1 LDSTLPY
8 EEVYA
13 HIDDSFMHERCL
25 SLMAKQAESVGIR
38 NFKKLYSE
46 YTKALKKASS
56 EIYISNSTN
65 FSGQKLELNAG
76 DWECDDFGI
85 SKQNSYGSSE
95 VACPHPIMPIER
107 LVNIDTG
114 EEKLKIAFSK
124 GKRWREII
132 VDKRT
137 LAAKN
142 SIVTL
147 AGWGVSVTSESAAA
161 LVKYIADIEN
171 LNFDQIPEKKSIS
184 RLGHI
189 QDEGFSP
196 YVDGL
201 VFDGDAN
208 YKTIFESIR
217 QHGDRRK
224 WLDTALEI
232 RQGNVMAR
240 VVLATSF
247 ASPLV
252 SVVGGLP
259 FFVHL
264 WGGDSGTGKT
274 VALMLAASVWANP
287 EMGRYIQTFNST
299 VVGREKLA
307 SFLNHL
313 PLLVD
318 ELQLAKDSRGR
329 MMFDVYALAEGVGRT
344 RGTKTG
350 GIERTPTWANTI
362 ITTGESPITS
372 TNSASGA
379 TNRVIDVECTASQRI
394 IEDGRTTSIALKK
407 NYGFAGREFV
417 DKLYLDDN
425 TERANELYSQF
436 YKTLNEGDTTEKQAM
451 AAAIILTADA
461 LATEWIFQDGQAL
474 TVDDVSKFLASKSA
488 ASAGEKGYR
497 YMCDWV
503 SQNINKL
510 RPEIEQGEVYGVVE
524 GEYAYIINSVFR
536 RAVEDAGYSAGAL
549 ISYLKENDLILT
561 RTKNNTRGKRILGV
575 LTECVVM
582 RISTFNDDEEQS
594 NDELPDF

>member
-1 LDSTLPY
+1 
-8 EEVYA
+8 
-13 HIDDSFMHERCL
+13 MHERCL

-137 LAAKN
+137 LASKN

-161 LVKYIADIEN
+161 LVRYIADIEN

-247 ASPLV
+247 ASPLI

-510 RPEIEQGEVYGVVE
+510 RPEIEQGEVYGVIE

-575 LTECVVM
+575 LTECIVM

-594 NDELPDF
+594 DDELPDF

>member
-1 LDSTLPY
+1 
-8 EEVYA
+8 
-13 HIDDSFMHERCL
+13 
-25 SLMAKQAESVGIR
+25 MAKQAESVGIR

-137 LAAKN
+137 LASKN

-524 GEYAYIINSVFR
+524 GEYAYVINSVFR
-536 RAVEDAGYSAGAL
+536 RAVEDAGYSSGAL
-549 ISYLKENDLILT
+549 ISYMKERDLIMT
-561 RTKNNTRGKRILGV
+561 RGRNNTRGKRILGV
-575 LTECVVM
+575 LTECIVM

-594 NDELPDF
+594 DDELPDF

>member
-1 LDSTLPY
+1 VLPY
-8 EEVYA
+8 EEVYSQK
-13 HIDDSFMHERCL
+13 DDPFMHERCL
-25 SLMAKQAESVGIR
+25 NIMAKQAESVGIR

-46 YTKALKKASS
+46 YTKSVQKATA

-65 FSGQKLELNAG
+65 FHNQKIELNAG
-76 DWECDDFGI
+76 DWEADDLGI
-85 SKQNSYGSSE
+85 ARQNGMYGRE
-95 VACPHPIMPIER
+95 IACPHPLLPIER

-124 GKRWREII
+124 GKKWREII

-147 AGWGVSVTSESAAA
+147 AGQGVSVTSESAAA
-161 LVKYIADIEN
+161 LVRYIADIEN
-171 LNFDQIPEKKSIS
+171 LNYEKIPEKQSIS
-184 RLGHI
+184 RLGYIHG
-189 QDEGFSP
+189 EGFSP

-208 YKTIFESIR
+208 FKAIFDAVTS
-217 QHGDRRK
+217 HGDRQK
-224 WLDTALEI
+224 WLETALEI
-232 RQGNVMAR
+232 RRGNILAR
-240 VVLATSF
+240 IVLATSF

-313 PLLVD
+313 PMLVD
-318 ELQLAKDSRGR
+318 ELQLSKDARGR

-362 ITTGESPITS
+362 ITTGESPMIS
-372 TNSASGA
+372 AASASGA
-379 TNRVIDVECTASQRI
+379 VNRVIEIECKTSQRI
-394 IEDGRTTSIALKK
+394 IDDGRGVSNRLKK
-407 NYGFAGREFV
+407 NYGYAGREFV
-417 DKLYLDDN
+417 ERLYSDGN
-425 TERANELYSQF
+425 TEVANEIYADF
-436 YKTLNEGDTTEKQAM
+436 YKTLSEGDTTEKQAM
-451 AAAIILTADA
+451 AASVILTADK
-461 LATEWIFQDGQAL
+461 LATDWIFQDGNAL
-474 TVDDVSKFLASKSA
+474 TTDDISTFLASKS
-488 ASAGEKGYR
+488 SISVGERGYR
-497 YMCDWV
+497 AICDWV
-503 SQNINKL
+503 AQYGERF
-510 RPEIEQGEVYGVVE
+510 RPETERGERYGEIDGNYV
-524 GEYAYIINSVFR
+524 YIINSVFR

-561 RTKNNTRGKRILGV
+561 RTKNNTRGRRIGGV
-575 LTECVVM
+575 LTECIALKMAVF
-582 RISTFNDDEEQS
+582 TEDEGEYD
-594 NDELPDF
+594 DELPDF